1 MIVCVAPLVSVTL
14 IRLTFIGND
23 MNAIFAL
30 IILTANGPVEAHQFT
45 SMTECTKVQSTLK
58 SESFCAERKPVDIN
72 SSMDMMFNV
81 MKNMKTRME
90 QL

>member
-1 MIVCVAPLVSVTL
+1 MIACVAPLVSVTL

-23 MNAIFAL
+23 MNTIFAL
-30 IILTANGPVEAHQFT
+30 IILTANGPMEAHQFT
-45 SMTECTKVQSTLK
+45 SMVECTKVQSTLK

-81 MKNMKTRME
+81 MKNMKIRME